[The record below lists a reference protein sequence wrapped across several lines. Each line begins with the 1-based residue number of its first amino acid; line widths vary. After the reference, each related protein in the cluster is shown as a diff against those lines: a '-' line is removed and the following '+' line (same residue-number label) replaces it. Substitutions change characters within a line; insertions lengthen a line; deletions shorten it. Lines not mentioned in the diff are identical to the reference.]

1 MQPPLRA
8 FRLQALR
15 GIFSSSLEVT
25 SWIHRIHVIQI
36 CFLSYGMLSITAH
49 RMETPHE
56 CEAYMNIVLKVNFID
71 LGNGSVIRGFFGSFC
86 PFVVLRRQPR

>member
-36 CFLSYGMLSITAH
+36 RFLSYGMLSITAH
-49 RMETPHE
+49 RMETSHE

-71 LGNGSVIRGFFGSFC
+71 LGNGSVIGGFFGSFC
-86 PFVVLRRQPR
+86 PFVALRR